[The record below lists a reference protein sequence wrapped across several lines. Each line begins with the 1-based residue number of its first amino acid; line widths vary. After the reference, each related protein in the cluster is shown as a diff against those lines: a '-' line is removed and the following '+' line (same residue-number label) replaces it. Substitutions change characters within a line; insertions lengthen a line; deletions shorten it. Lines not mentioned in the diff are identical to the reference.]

1 MKNYMQM
8 LATLIATGML
18 SGCLSSTQSIA
29 ERTISDWAGKPV
41 EQFFLRYGPP
51 ASQYNASGD
60 KAVYRWDGGVENS
73 RYVCIVEI
81 VTEKEKIATIKLQDT
96 VGAWRLSRCDEVLCP

>member
-1 MKNYMQM
+1 MKNHMQM

-41 EQFFLRYGPP
+41 EQFF
-51 ASQYNASGD
+51 
-60 KAVYRWDGGVENS
+60 
-73 RYVCIVEI
+73 
-81 VTEKEKIATIKLQDT
+81 
-96 VGAWRLSRCDEVLCP
+96 